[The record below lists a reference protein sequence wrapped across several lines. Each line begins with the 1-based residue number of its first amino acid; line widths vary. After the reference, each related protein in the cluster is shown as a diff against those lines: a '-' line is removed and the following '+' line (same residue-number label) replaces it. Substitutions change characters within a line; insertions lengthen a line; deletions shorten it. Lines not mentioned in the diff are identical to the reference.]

1 MKKLF
6 LSLLFSAASIT
17 AFAQK
22 SNTQIE
28 KLYHNYIA
36 IKNAL
41 TQDDTAKASAAAKVF
56 LQSASAVDFKVLSE
70 DNVNKLRKDAGA
82 IIEAKNL
89 STQRNYFFNLSDN
102 MAAIANHFKVSST
115 PVYVQYCPMAKG
127 QWLSNEKEIKNPYYG
142 NSMLTCGSVKSEIKK

>member
-22 SNTQIE
+22 SDAQIE
-28 KLYHNYIA
+28 KLYQNYIA

-41 TQDDTAKASAAAKVF
+41 TQDDAAKTSAAAKVF
-56 LQSASAVDFKVLSE
+56 LQSASAIDFKVLSE

-82 IIEAKNL
+82 ITEAKNIA
-89 STQRNYFFNLSDN
+89 TQRNYFFNLSDN
-102 MAAIANHFKVSST
+102 MAAIANHFKVSPT

-142 NSMLTCGSVKSEIKK
+142 NSMLTCGSVKAEIKK

>member
-36 IKNAL
+36 IKDAL

-82 IIEAKNL
+82 IIEAKIC
-89 STQRNYFFNLSDN
+89 Q
-102 MAAIANHFKVSST
+102 H
-115 PVYVQYCPMAKG
+115 
-127 QWLSNEKEIKNPYYG
+127 KEIISSIFPIIW
-142 NSMLTCGSVKSEIKK
+142 LQ